1 MSVLSMAVAFT
12 LNDPTVWV
20 LSGALG
26 GLLTGQVMN
35 SKGLNVLGDLFFGG
49 IGALIGVYVAGPI
62 LRMTHHGTDAR
73 TILASAG
80 GVVALIFA
88 RFALALRRHL
98 KTV

>member
-1 MSVLSMAVAFT
+1 MSVLSMAIAFT

-20 LSGALG
+20 LAGALCG
-26 GLLTGQVMN
+26 FLTGQLMN

-49 IGALIGVYVAGPI
+49 IGAMLGVYVAGPI
-62 LRMTHHGTDAR
+62 FQMTHHGMDAR
-73 TILASAG
+73 TLLASAG
-80 GVVALIFA
+80 GVASLIFT